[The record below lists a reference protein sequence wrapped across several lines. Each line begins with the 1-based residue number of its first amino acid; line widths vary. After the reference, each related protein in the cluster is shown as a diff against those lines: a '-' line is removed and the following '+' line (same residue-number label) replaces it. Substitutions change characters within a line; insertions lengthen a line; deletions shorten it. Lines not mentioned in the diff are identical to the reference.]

1 MFLISLVKIYKMRIA
16 IVVAVYVLFPILI
29 AIAFQK
35 WKWVQKV
42 GSVIIAYAVGIV
54 LSLSGVTL
62 FESGSN
68 DAVTMFA
75 IQKWFMNVTVPLAI
89 PLMLLSCDFR
99 LWAHSLPKTIIVLI
113 GGLVSVVIAVSVG
126 YFVFRDSG
134 IDDFSNLSAM
144 MIGIYTGGTMNFA
157 ALGTALHVDSTI
169 MTSLLTIEMLV
180 TFPLIVFIV
189 GGGYRLF
196 RRLLPFK
203 EKDLNSDSDVAVAI
217 TDVESYDGML
227 RRETFFKTLIGLGLA
242 IVFVA
247 AAAGISLLV
256 TGALNEMIIILSV
269 TTMAIVASFSEK
281 IRAIPKTF
289 ELGMILILMFSIVVA
304 SQFNFYTLQSSA
316 IILIEFVLLV
326 LIVATTLHLLFCRF
340 AKVEG
345 DLFVVANI
353 GLLCSPPFIPPVVGA
368 MGNKKVLVSGL
379 AIGLVGYAVG
389 TYLGIAL
396 SLILE

>member
-1 MFLISLVKIYKMRIA
+1 MFLVYESSMRISFITA
-16 IVVAVYVLFPILI
+16 IYILFPVLI
-29 AIAFQK
+29 AVAFQK

-68 DAVTMFA
+68 DAATMLA

-189 GGGYRLF
+189 GGGFRLF
-196 RRLLPFK
+196 RRLLPYK
-203 EKDLNSDSDVAVAI
+203 EPENVASNVEVTM
-217 TDVESYDGML
+217 TDVENYTGMFQ
-227 RRETFFKTLIGLGLA
+227 RETFTKTLMGLA
-242 IVFVA
+242 LSAVFLIA
-247 AAAGISLLV
+247 AVGVSLII
-256 TGALNEMIIILSV
+256 TGGLNEMIIILLV
-269 TTMAIVASFSEK
+269 TTFAIIASFSK
-281 IRAIPKTF
+281 QIRAIPKTF

-353 GLLCSPPFIPPVVGA
+353 GLLCSPPFIPPIVGA

>member
-1 MFLISLVKIYKMRIA
+1 MRISFITA
-16 IVVAVYVLFPILI
+16 IYILFPILI
-29 AIAFQK
+29 AMAFQK

-54 LSLSGVTL
+54 LSLSGVSV

-68 DAVTMFA
+68 DAATMLA

-99 LWAHSLPKTIIVLI
+99 LWAHSLPKTIVVLI
-113 GGLVSVVIAVSVG
+113 GGLVSVVIAVIVG
-126 YFVFRDSG
+126 YFTFRNSG
-134 IDDFSNLSAM
+134 IDNFSNLSAL

-189 GGGYRLF
+189 GGGFCLF

-203 EKDLNSDSDVAVAI
+203 EKDLNAGADVAVAI
-217 TDVESYDGML
+217 TDVENYDGML
-227 RRETFFKTLIGLGLA
+227 RRETFPKTLIGLGLA
-242 IVFVA
+242 IIFVA

-256 TGALNEMIIILSV
+256 AGALNEMIIILSV

-326 LIVATTLHLLFCRF
+326 LIVATTLHLLFCRL

>member
-1 MFLISLVKIYKMRIA
+1 MRIGF
-16 IVVAVYVLFPILI
+16 VVAIYVLFPILI

-42 GSVIIAYAVGIV
+42 GSVIIAYAMGIV
-54 LSLSGVTL
+54 LSLSGVSV

-68 DAVTMFA
+68 DAATMLA

-189 GGGYRLF
+189 GGGFRLF

-203 EKDLNSDSDVAVAI
+203 EKDLNAGADVAVAI
-217 TDVESYDGML
+217 TDVENYDGML
-227 RRETFFKTLIGLGLA
+227 RRETFPKTLIGLGLA
-242 IVFVA
+242 IIFVA

-256 TGALNEMIIILSV
+256 AGALNEMIIILSV
-269 TTMAIVASFSEK
+269 TTMAIVASFFEK

>member
-1 MFLISLVKIYKMRIA
+1 MQSETNSMRISFITA
-16 IVVAVYVLFPILI
+16 IYVLFPVLI
-29 AIAFQK
+29 AAAFQK

-54 LSLSGVTL
+54 LSLSGVSV

-68 DAVTMFA
+68 DAATMLA

-113 GGLVSVVIAVSVG
+113 GGLVSVVIAISVG
-126 YFVFRDSG
+126 YFTFRNSG
-134 IDDFSNLSAM
+134 IDNFSNLSAL

-189 GGGYRLF
+189 GGGFRLF

-203 EKDLNSDSDVAVAI
+203 EKDLNAGADVAVAI
-217 TDVESYDGML
+217 TDVENYDGML
-227 RRETFFKTLIGLGLA
+227 RRETFPKTLIGLGLS

-256 TGALNEMIIILSV
+256 AGALNEMIIILSV
-269 TTMAIVASFSEK
+269 TTMAIVASFFEK

-326 LIVATTLHLLFCRF
+326 LVVATTLHLLFCRF

-379 AIGLVGYAVG
+379 VIGLVGYAVG

>member
-1 MFLISLVKIYKMRIA
+1 MRIGF
-16 IVVAVYVLFPILI
+16 VVAIYVLFPILI

-68 DAVTMFA
+68 DAATMLA

-189 GGGYRLF
+189 GGGFRLF

-203 EKDLNSDSDVAVAI
+203 EKDLNASADVAVAI
-217 TDVESYDGML
+217 TDVENYDGML
-227 RRETFFKTLIGLGLA
+227 RRETFPKTLVGLGLA

-247 AAAGISLLV
+247 VAAGISLLV

-289 ELGMILILMFSIVVA
+289 EMGMILILMFSIVVA

-326 LIVATTLHLLFCRF
+326 LIVATTLHLLFCRL